1 MLRIEQERRK
11 LLEIGIEEQQVD
23 RKSSKILNR
32 RTEEFNGIVWATVLT
47 VDARVKAGD
56 QSGAGS
62 NISSSEMM
70 TVGNMTLVT
79 EVMRSSKHLNM
90 F

>member
-47 VDARVKAGD
+47 VDARVEGRGPVRGWKQYIQLRDDDCGKHDACD
-56 QSGAGS
+56 GS
-62 NISSSEMM
+62 DE
-70 TVGNMTLVT
+70 
-79 EVMRSSKHLNM
+79 K
-90 F
+90 